1 MLEISFPTPGLSF
14 DLVFGILNI
23 WKIYVGVTPFMVT
36 RTIWINVLNTNTII
50 SRDLQGMGS
59 PVQEIPNSGDIQVL
73 HIK

>member
-1 MLEISFPTPGLSF
+1 MLEISFPTLGLSF

-36 RTIWINVLNTNTII
+36 STIWINVLNTNTII
-50 SRDLQGMGS
+50 SRDPQGMGS